1 MQLCPRPPQH
11 LARVNQVP
19 GSFLLKCHLCLVCL
33 GGCNGRRR
41 LVPPGVCCS
50 LSDRA
55 SSAGEPPLSHPRP
68 QLLGP
73 GGREENPAG
82 PTSRGPSLTPSGGRL
97 EGSTPVTRSPP
108 FDLTTSQAFQM
119 PLHWQ
124 YILVSAWILGTAGN

>member
-50 LSDRA
+50 LSDRSLFSWGA
-55 SSAGEPPLSHPRP
+55 SPQPPSTTAPRARGEGGKPSRSHLS
-68 QLLGP
+68 G
-73 GGREENPAG
+73 AVV
-82 PTSRGPSLTPSGGRL
+82 TPSGGRL